1 MNRLW
6 YAIGVLLVLAG
17 LVHLGVFVVD
27 GGPWEGAVSWRKPF
41 TFGVSFGLSVL
52 TLTWV
57 ARFVRV
63 RARAWLVGAFAV
75 ASTVEVTLISL
86 QTWRGVPSH
95 FNMETAFDT
104 AVARSLA
111 AGGGVLIAIAI
122 TMTIAAFRPDPT
134 PTNLSPTSTPGPGP
148 GPQPNPDRWSDSRL
162 NARSEPGLGLA
173 PSMRLAVRAGFA
185 TLIVAVTFGGIMIA
199 RGVVEVMTG
208 HQRLAYTVA
217 VALKPAHAVFM
228 HGVLLLPA
236 LAWLLAH
243 TSLSEPQRLRMVRL
257 ATWTYVTSA
266 TAVSALAVAGL
277 TPVSASTASV
287 LCAGAIS
294 GLAIATLVL
303 GRIQPAGQQSPLGRR
318 HHTGC
323 RG

>member
-6 YAIGVLLVLAG
+6 YAVGVLLVLAG

-57 ARFVRV
+57 AGFVRV

-75 ASTVEVTLISL
+75 ASTVEVALISL
-86 QTWRGVPSH
+86 QAWRGVPSH

-104 AVARSLA
+104 AVARGLA
-111 AGGGVLIAIAI
+111 AGGGVLIAIAV
-122 TMTIAAFRPDPT
+122 TMTIAAFRPNPT
-134 PTNLSPTSTPGPGP
+134 ANPAFR
-148 GPQPNPDRWSDSRL
+148 PNPGRWSDSRL
-162 NARSEPGLGLA
+162 DARSEPGLGLV
-173 PSMRLAVRAGFA
+173 PSMRSAVRAGFA
-185 TLIVAVTFGGIMIA
+185 TLLVAVTFGGIMIA

-303 GRIQPAGQQSPLGRR
+303 GRIQPAGQRSLLGRR

>member
-6 YAIGVLLVLAG
+6 YAVGVLLVLAG

-57 ARFVRV
+57 AGFVRV

-75 ASTVEVTLISL
+75 ASTVEVALISL
-86 QTWRGVPSH
+86 QAWRGVPSH

-104 AVARSLA
+104 TVARSLA
-111 AGGGVLIAIAI
+111 AGGGVLIAIAV
-122 TMTIAAFRPDPT
+122 TMTIAAFRPNPT
-134 PTNLSPTSTPGPGP
+134 ANPTANPDVR
-148 GPQPNPDRWSDSRL
+148 PNPGRWSDSRL
-162 NARSEPGLGLA
+162 DARSEPGLGLV
-173 PSMRLAVRAGFA
+173 PSMRSAVRAGFA
-185 TLIVAVTFGGIMIA
+185 TLLVAVTFGGIMIA

-208 HQRLAYTVA
+208 HRRLAYTVA

-303 GRIQPAGQQSPLGRR
+303 GRIQPAGQRSLLGRR

>member
-6 YAIGVLLVLAG
+6 YLVGVLLMLAG

-57 ARFVRV
+57 SQFVRV
-63 RARAWLVGAFAV
+63 RARPLLVGAFAV
-75 ASTVEVTLISL
+75 ASTLEVALITL
-86 QTWRGVPSH
+86 QAWRGVPSH

-104 AVARSLA
+104 TVARTLA

-122 TMTIAAFRPDPT
+122 IMTIAAFRPDP
-134 PTNLSPTSTPGPGP
+134 
-148 GPQPNPDRWSDSRL
+148 D
-162 NARSEPGLGLA
+162 LA

-185 TLIVAVTFGGIMIA
+185 TLLAAMAFGAVMIA
-199 RGVVEVMTG
+199 QGVIEVVTG
-208 HQRLAYTVA
+208 NQQLAYTVA
-217 VALKPAHAVFM
+217 TTLKPAHAIFM

-236 LAWLLAH
+236 LSWLLSR
-243 TSLSEPQRLRMVRL
+243 TLPSEDSRVRWIRL
-257 ATWTYVTSA
+257 ATWLYVAIA
-266 TAVSALAVAGL
+266 TAVSALALAGITL
-277 TPVSASTASV
+277 VSPSTASV

-294 GLAIATLVL
+294 GLAIAALTLSWL
-303 GRIQPAGQQSPLGRR
+303 KGSPER
-318 HHTGC
+318 TPPP
-323 RG
+323 